1 MNDIVSF
8 NSAGVPRLNTFIPQ
22 ATIAAGL
29 IYVSGTAGTVRETG
43 KLISDSFEE
52 QARQA
57 LRNIKTIL
65 EEAGSGIDKVVKTTV
80 WMVADA
86 DPTFAAINKVYA
98 EFFPVNPPAR
108 SAPQVN
114 PFPGGI
120 LVSVECI
127 ALA

>member
-1 MNDIVSF
+1 MSNFVSF
-8 NSAGVPRLNTFIPQ
+8 NATGVPRLNTYIPQ

-29 IYVSGTAGTVRETG
+29 IFVSGTAGVDPQMG

-57 LRNIKTIL
+57 FNNIKVIL
-65 EEAGSGIDKVVKTTV
+65 QEAGSNINKVVKTTI
-80 WMVADA
+80 WMVSGS
-86 DPTFAAINKVYA
+86 DPAFTAINKVYA
-98 EFFPVNPPAR
+98 EFFPENPPAR

-114 PFPGGI
+114 AFPGDI
-120 LVSVECI
+120 LVSIECI

>member
-1 MNDIVSF
+1 MSNFVSF
-8 NSAGVPRLNTFIPQ
+8 NATGVPRLNTYIPQ

-29 IYVSGTAGTVRETG
+29 IFVSGTAGVDPQTG

-57 LRNIKTIL
+57 LNNIKTIL
-65 EEAGSGIDKVVKTTV
+65 EEAGSSINKVVKTTV
-80 WMVADA
+80 WMVSDA

-98 EFFPVNPPAR
+98 EFFPENPPAR

-114 PFPGGI
+114 AFPGDI
-120 LVSVECI
+120 LVSIECI

>member
-1 MNDIVSF
+1 MSNIVSF

-29 IYVSGTAGTVRETG
+29 IFVSGTAGTLPETG
-43 KLISDSFEE
+43 KLISNNFEE

-57 LRNIKTIL
+57 LANIKTIL
-65 EEAGSGIDKVVKTTV
+65 EEAGSSIDKVVKTTI
-80 WMVADA
+80 WMVSGA
-86 DPTFAAINKVYA
+86 DPAFTGINKVYA

-114 PFPGGI
+114 PFPGDI
-120 LVSVECI
+120 LVSIECI